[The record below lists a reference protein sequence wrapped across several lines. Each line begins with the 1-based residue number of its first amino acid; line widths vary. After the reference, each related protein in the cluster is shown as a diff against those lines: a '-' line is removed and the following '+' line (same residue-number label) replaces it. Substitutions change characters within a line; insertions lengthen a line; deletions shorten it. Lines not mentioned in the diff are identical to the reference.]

1 MKDRIQMIEGAGTRR
16 RAVRFSDTN
25 MLVSARGVC
34 LLVSLAFF
42 ASLFVDTLPAQE
54 KSARLRWSNGDLL
67 PGRLL
72 ESEAGQIRWF
82 SPIFAEDLV
91 VNASVLQSIVFP
103 KQTVQPS
110 EAFRIGTVTGDVFTA
125 NLVGS
130 DEDAILVSSK
140 RQGQFRL
147 NRDAI
152 YSLNRIRNPN
162 LVFDGSQF
170 KDWAVPLN
178 GLIKDL
184 SYKAYKGNW
193 ARAAR
198 FPDLSR
204 LTPVEEGRFGA
215 GYIDPGLPGVKGRM
229 AVAFEGHL
237 DIKSSG
243 EHRFNLWADDQSRLF
258 IDGRLV
264 VEYLG
269 NGKDQGADGNF
280 KDVFLSKGFHALR
293 VEFLGLGGAFRLV
306 AGMIGPDFKSLS
318 LVGKNQASAW
328 HRGPGG
334 HPKTDR
340 QKSSVFRAVV
350 VPNQF
355 ELDLELISSESPRFV
370 LALGKDKLSAESNQS
385 LRLET
390 WGNELVVVQDPV
402 FEPVMTIEDHQ
413 RDVRIRLVFDNESSV
428 LEVFDANGRSLVAVK
443 DIQATTGESGIYI
456 RNRGEDLTIRR
467 LSVYRQSSEVVRQTV
482 FSTKARV
489 HLIDGQVIYGQLYVE
504 DGSAFVLNEEGQRR
518 DVELALVDRIARPD
532 VSLLGPTEQAELSFN
547 DGAVVHGKVMQV
559 TTEAVALNT
568 AYSDSPVLWNLSGA
582 LTLQFGRSQS
592 ERKTRDHDND
602 QLFTTSGRLRGQLS
616 FDVTEFSLA
625 WRPAGADKPLRL
637 SSVGAFRVERGSNS
651 LPGGFSYD
659 DREFPML
666 VHLLNGER
674 FPCLVSSYDETYLVF
689 KSPFIKGKQ
698 IESVTIKAIEFSPPK
713 RSDSANK
720 SSRERD
726 DWLTDILGLD
736 PETSRLVDPV
746 KFDRALIVPRFYRD
760 SPFSHILMARNGDLK
775 RGKLLSIVGETLQ
788 FESKLRK
795 MSVPL
800 ARLSRVVQ
808 VGKEDGDQDQ
818 PVRQS
823 MELEG
828 EVRATLTDG
837 SVLVFEAVESKEDR
851 LFGQS
856 DIYGP
861 MSIPID
867 SILDLNSGGFEPEKY
882 KYLFEKWVVKPAKEP
897 EYGIVPTGKDK
908 K

>member
-370 LALGKDKLSAESNQS
+370 LALG
-385 LRLET
+385 
-390 WGNELVVVQDPV
+390 
-402 FEPVMTIEDHQ
+402 
-413 RDVRIRLVFDNESSV
+413 
-428 LEVFDANGRSLVAVK
+428 
-443 DIQATTGESGIYI
+443 
-456 RNRGEDLTIRR
+456 
-467 LSVYRQSSEVVRQTV
+467 
-482 FSTKARV
+482 
-489 HLIDGQVIYGQLYVE
+489 
-504 DGSAFVLNEEGQRR
+504 
-518 DVELALVDRIARPD
+518 
-532 VSLLGPTEQAELSFN
+532 
-547 DGAVVHGKVMQV
+547 
-559 TTEAVALNT
+559 
-568 AYSDSPVLWNLSGA
+568 
-582 LTLQFGRSQS
+582 
-592 ERKTRDHDND
+592 
-602 QLFTTSGRLRGQLS
+602 
-616 FDVTEFSLA
+616 
-625 WRPAGADKPLRL
+625 
-637 SSVGAFRVERGSNS
+637 
-651 LPGGFSYD
+651 
-659 DREFPML
+659 
-666 VHLLNGER
+666 
-674 FPCLVSSYDETYLVF
+674 
-689 KSPFIKGKQ
+689 
-698 IESVTIKAIEFSPPK
+698 
-713 RSDSANK
+713 
-720 SSRERD
+720 
-726 DWLTDILGLD
+726 
-736 PETSRLVDPV
+736 
-746 KFDRALIVPRFYRD
+746 
-760 SPFSHILMARNGDLK
+760 
-775 RGKLLSIVGETLQ
+775 
-788 FESKLRK
+788 
-795 MSVPL
+795 
-800 ARLSRVVQ
+800 
-808 VGKEDGDQDQ
+808 
-818 PVRQS
+818 
-823 MELEG
+823 
-828 EVRATLTDG
+828 
-837 SVLVFEAVESKEDR
+837 
-851 LFGQS
+851 
-856 DIYGP
+856 
-861 MSIPID
+861 
-867 SILDLNSGGFEPEKY
+867 
-882 KYLFEKWVVKPAKEP
+882 
-897 EYGIVPTGKDK
+897 
-908 K
+908 